1 MLFSLRTRDFN
12 VLIRAVRLF
21 YLADQIPLCF
31 KKSLFINLQISGPN
45 IAVFDDRP
53 DVIAEEE
60 LLTKNKLIIV
70 VQLTR
75 DEIIQQFFPFRAVQ
89 DLRILVIDPSLVVL
103 PSGNKKNPQ
112 QLNGRGKNIAD
123 LFV

>member
-21 YLADQIPLCF
+21 YLAHQIPLCF

-60 LLTKNKLIIV
+60 LLTKNKLITV

-123 LFV
+123 SFV